1 MGKSIVAAALLCVP
15 FAANAGKIVVEYTVT
30 VSSIDRALAE
40 APPYSVDDPIMGT
53 PIIGTAPAPADR
65 LASDG
70 QVGRYYGDALG
81 LDLIFGAKHPGE
93 RGVGEI
99 RNVVNLTV
107 DRLSVKPGVCRP

>member
-15 FAANAGKIVVEYTVT
+15 LAANAGKIVVEY

-65 LASDG
+65 LASDS

-93 RGVGEI
+93 RGVGEL

-107 DRLSVKPGVCRP
+107 DRSSVKPGVCRP